1 MGKINGARVFLGGL
15 VAGLII
21 NVFEFLLNGVILAKD
36 MEAATGALGR
46 QIGGAELA
54 MFTGWAFLTGIFAVW
69 LYAAIRPRYGAGPK
83 TAITA
88 GFAVWCLGYVLAAV
102 TPFALKLFPANVIA
116 TGLVVGLVEVILGT
130 LAGAKIYH
138 EEGTQ
143 QSHKAATA

>member
-1 MGKINGARVFLGGL
+1 MGKINGARVILGGL
-15 VAGLII
+15 AAGLII
-21 NVFEFLLNGVILAKD
+21 NISEFLLNSVILQKD
-36 MEAATGALGR
+36 MDAAVGALNR
-46 QIGGAELA
+46 QVGGTQIA

-88 GFAVWCLGYVLAAV
+88 GFAVWCLGYLLAAV

-130 LAGAKIYH
+130 LLGAKLYR
-138 EEGTQ
+138 EEDTQ